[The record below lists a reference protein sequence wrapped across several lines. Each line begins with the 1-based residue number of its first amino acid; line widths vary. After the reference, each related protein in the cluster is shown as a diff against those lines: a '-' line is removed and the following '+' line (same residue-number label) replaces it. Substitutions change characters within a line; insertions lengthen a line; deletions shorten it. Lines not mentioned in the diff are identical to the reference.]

1 MESPPQRTGHR
12 ERGDESGC
20 DSVAQVPAAYPQ
32 GSRGHLRL
40 DSAKPR
46 NTSKN
51 KSEGGQKHEGQL
63 PRA

>member
-1 MESPPQRTGHR
+1 MGSPPQRAGHR
-12 ERGDESGC
+12 EKGGEFGC

-46 NTSKN
+46 NTSQS
-51 KSEGGQKHEGQL
+51 KSAGGQKHEGQL

>member
-1 MESPPQRTGHR
+1 MESRPQRAGHR
-12 ERGDESGC
+12 EKGGESGC
-20 DSVAQVPAAYPQ
+20 DSVAQVPAAWPQ

-46 NTSKN
+46 NTSQS

-63 PRA
+63 PGA